1 MDESRSKAVH
11 NIRRTLGDDVLVLHG
26 NDSVG
31 INTER
36 IVSKTLAGNHP
47 HAVRSE
53 PCVAG
58 NDLEPMLD
66 GLRHEHPVER
76 ISVVPRQACTGLG
89 DAGGDRDLQEA
100 GVHGGS
106 EPPFWKREFAFRGFD
121 FELPR
126 GSCAEIHRMADI
138 ANRRSRARREPIG
151 RVQRPEERMRV
162 EQHVHRLRFGFGLAT
177 GRFRFGTAGSP

>member
-11 NIRRTLGDDVLVLHG
+11 NIRRTLGDDVLVLRG

-47 HAVRSE
+47 HAVRAE

-58 NDLEPMLD
+58 SDLEPMLD
-66 GLRHEHPVER
+66 GLRDQQPVER
-76 ISVVPRQACTGLG
+76 ITVVLRQACTGLRV
-89 DAGGDRDLQEA
+89 AGGDRDLQEA
-100 GVHGGS
+100 GVDGGGK
-106 EPPFWKREFAFRGFD
+106 PPCWKREFAFRGLD

-126 GSCAEIHRMADI
+126 GRRAEIHRMADI
-138 ANRRSRARREPIG
+138 ANRRSRACREPIG
-151 RVQRPEERMRV
+151 CVQRPEERMRV
-162 EQHVHRLRFGFGLAT
+162 E
-177 GRFRFGTAGSP
+177 